1 MRKSIFFAEVLM
13 YKLRRFLKDYKK
25 ECIIGPLCKLF
36 EAVLELLVPLVMASI
51 IDVGVKNGDTN
62 YVFKMGGVMV
72 LLAVVGF
79 CSALVC
85 QYFASR
91 ASQGV
96 GTKIRRELFAHIN
109 SLSHAEL
116 DSLGTPSLITRI
128 TNDVNQV
135 QQSVAMG
142 IRLLTRAPFIVIGSI
157 VMAMTINF
165 KMTIIFLIATV
176 LIGITLYFVMS
187 RSIPVFSAMQK
198 KLDKIGLISRENLS
212 GNRVIRAFSK
222 QAGEKQRID
231 AATED
236 LAKTSIR
243 VSRLSALL
251 SPVTY
256 AVTNLAIIAIIW
268 FGAKNVYSGSG
279 MLSGDIIAL
288 VNYMTQILLAMIV
301 VANLVVLLT
310 KASASAARINE
321 VFETKP
327 SVVEKTHDSISVS
340 TDERTPKIAF
350 EDVSF
355 TYGDGDDE
363 LSSISF
369 EIKRGQTVG
378 IIGGTGCGK
387 STLIS
392 LIPRFYDVKSGR
404 VCVDGVDV
412 KEYPFLQLRK
422 QIGIVPQQSVLFGGS
437 IRDNMKWQNKNA
449 TDEEIVN
456 ALKIA
461 QAYDFVSRLDKGLD
475 SHVEQGG
482 KNFSG
487 GQRQRLCIARALVSK
502 PEILILDDSFSAL
515 DLATDAAL
523 RKALAENT
531 EGMTVLI
538 VTQRCSTIKN
548 SDLILVLDDG
558 CLVGS
563 GTHTALYDSC
573 ETYREICLSQLNET
587 EAK

>member
-1 MRKSIFFAEVLM
+1 M

-36 EAVLELLVPLVMASI
+36 EAILELLVPLVMASI
-51 IDVGVKNGDTN
+51 IDDGVLTGNTN
-62 YVFKMGGVMV
+62 YVFKMGGVML

-79 CSALVC
+79 GSAMVC

-96 GTKIRRELFAHIN
+96 GTRIRRELFAHIN

-116 DSLGTPSLITRI
+116 DKLGTPSLITRI

-135 QQSVAMG
+135 QQSVAMS
-142 IRLLTRAPFIVIGSI
+142 IRLLTRSPFIVIGSI
-157 VMAMTINF
+157 IMSMTISL
-165 KMTIIFLIATV
+165 KMSVIFIIATI
-176 LIGITLYFVMS
+176 LIGITLYVVMS
-187 RSIPVFSAMQK
+187 RSIPIFSAIQK

-222 QAGEKQRID
+222 QQNEKQRID
-231 AATED
+231 SATED
-236 LAKTSIR
+236 LAKTTIR
-243 VSRLSALL
+243 VNRLSALL

-256 AVTNLAIIAIIW
+256 AVTDLAIIAIIW
-268 FGAKNVYSGSG
+268 FGAINVNNGTG

-310 KASASAARINE
+310 KASASAARVNE
-321 VFETKP
+321 VFETEP
-327 SVVEKTHDSISVS
+327 SVVEKTHSKIKVS
-340 TDERTPKIAF
+340 ANASTPKIAF
-350 EDVSF
+350 DNVSF
-355 TYGDGDDE
+355 TYGNGDDE
-363 LSSISF
+363 LSDISF

-378 IIGGTGCGK
+378 IIGGTGSGK
-387 STLIS
+387 STLIN
-392 LIPRFYDVKSGR
+392 LIPRFYDVKTGS
-404 VCVDGVDV
+404 VSIDGTDV
-412 KEYPFLQLRK
+412 RDYPFSQLRE
-422 QIGIVPQQSVLFGGS
+422 QIGIVPQQSVLLSGT
-437 IRDNMKWQNKNA
+437 IRENMKWQSKNSS
-449 TDEEIVN
+449 DDDIIR

-461 QAYDFVSRLDKGLD
+461 QAYDFVSALPRGLD
-475 SHVEQGG
+475 SYVEQGG

-487 GQRQRLCIARALVSK
+487 GQRQRLCIARAIVAA

-531 EGMTVLI
+531 AGMTVII

-548 SDLILVLDDG
+548 ADLIIVLDDG
-558 CLVGS
+558 CLA
-563 GTHTALYDSC
+563 GTGRHDELFEKC
-573 ETYREICLSQLNET
+573 EIYREICLSQLNET

>member
-1 MRKSIFFAEVLM
+1 MF
-13 YKLRRFLKDYKK
+13 KLRRFLKDYKK

-36 EAVLELLVPLVMASI
+36 EAILELFVPLVMANI
-51 IDVGVKNGDTN
+51 IDVGVKNGDTA
-62 YVFKMGGVMV
+62 YVVKMGLVMV
-72 LLAVVGF
+72 GLAIAGLL
-79 CSALVC
+79 SALVC
-85 QYFASR
+85 QYLASK

-109 SLSHAEL
+109 TLSHAEL
-116 DSLGTPSLITRI
+116 DKLGTPSLITRI

-142 IRLLTRAPFIVIGSI
+142 IRLLTRAPFIVAGAL
-157 VMAMTINF
+157 VMAMSINL
-165 KMTIIFLIATV
+165 KMSIIFFISAV

-187 RSIPVFSAMQK
+187 RSIPIFSAIQK

-222 QAGEKQRID
+222 QKSEKERIEN
-231 AATED
+231 ATDD

-256 AVTNLAIIAIIW
+256 AVTDLAIIAIIW
-268 FGAKNVYSGSG
+268 FGAVNVNNGTG

-301 VANLVVLLT
+301 VANLVLLLT
-310 KASASAARINE
+310 KASASAKRINE
-321 VFETKP
+321 VFDTKP
-327 SVVEKTHDSISVS
+327 SVIEKNKTFID
-340 TDERTPKIAF
+340 TDKNAPKIEF
-350 EDVSF
+350 ENVTF
-355 TYGDGDDE
+355 NYGDGDDE
-363 LSSISF
+363 LTDISF
-369 EIKRGQTVG
+369 KIMRGQTVG

-387 STLIS
+387 STLIN
-392 LIPRFYDVKSGR
+392 LIPRFYDVKNGS
-404 VCVDGVDV
+404 VYIEGVNV
-412 KEYPFLQLRK
+412 KEYPFSQIRS
-422 QIGIVPQQSVLFGGS
+422 QIGSVPQQSILFSGS
-437 IRDNMKWQNKNA
+437 IRDNMKWQSKNA
-449 TDEEIVN
+449 TDEEIIN

-461 QAYDFVSRLDKGLD
+461 QAYEFVSKLPKGLD
-475 SHVEQGG
+475 SYVEQGG

-487 GQRQRLCIARALVSK
+487 GQRQRLCIARALVGN

-515 DLATDAAL
+515 DFATDASL
-523 RKALAENT
+523 RKALKENT
-531 EGMTVLI
+531 EDMTVII

-558 CLVGS
+558 KLVGK
-563 GTHTALYDSC
+563 GTHEDLFNDC

-587 EAK
+587 EVKK

>member
-1 MRKSIFFAEVLM
+1 MF
-13 YKLRRFLKDYKK
+13 KLRRFLKDYKK

-36 EAVLELLVPLVMASI
+36 EAILELLVPIVMASI
-51 IDVGVKNGDTN
+51 IDDGVRTGNTA
-62 YVFKMGGVMV
+62 YVFKMGGLMV

-79 CSALVC
+79 GSALVC
-85 QYFASR
+85 QYLASK

-116 DSLGTPSLITRI
+116 DRLGTPSLITRI
-128 TNDVNQV
+128 TNDTNQV

-142 IRLLTRAPFIVIGSI
+142 IRLLTRAPFIVIGAIIMS
-157 VMAMTINF
+157 MTINL
-165 KMTIIFLIATV
+165 KMSVIFIIATV
-176 LIGITLYFVMS
+176 LIGITLYIVMS
-187 RSIPVFSAMQK
+187 KSIPIFSLIQK
-198 KLDKIGLISRENLS
+198 KLDKIGLISRENLLGS
-212 GNRVIRAFSK
+212 RVIRAFSK
-222 QAGEKQRID
+222 QKNEKERID
-231 AATED
+231 TATED

-256 AVTNLAIIAIIW
+256 AVTDLAIIAIIW
-268 FGAKNVYSGSG
+268 FGAVNVNNGFDG

-301 VANLVVLLT
+301 VANLVVLIT

-321 VFETKP
+321 VFETEP
-327 SVVEKTHDSISVS
+327 SIVEKNHDAIQINS
-340 TDERTPKIAF
+340 DNKTPKIEF
-350 EDVSF
+350 DRVFF

-363 LSSISF
+363 LTDISF
-369 EIKRGQTVG
+369 KIIRGQTVG

-387 STLIS
+387 STLAS
-392 LIPRFYDVKSGR
+392 LIPRFYDVKSGY
-404 VCVDGVDV
+404 VSVDGIDV
-412 KEYPFLQLRK
+412 REYPFLQLRQ
-422 QIGIVPQQSVLFGGS
+422 QIGIVPQQSVLFSGT
-437 IRDNMKWQNKNA
+437 IRENMKWQNKNA
-449 TDEEIVN
+449 TDDEIIK

-461 QAYDFVSRLDKGLD
+461 QAYDFVSKLSDGLD

-487 GQRQRLCIARALVSK
+487 GQRQRLCIARAITGQ

-515 DLATDAAL
+515 DFATDAAL

-531 EGMTVLI
+531 SDMTVI
-538 VTQRCSTIKN
+538 IITQRCSTIMN
-548 SDLILVLDDG
+548 ADQIIVLDDG
-558 CLVGS
+558 MLAGN
-563 GTHTALYDSC
+563 GTHEELFENC

-587 EAK
+587 EVKK

>member
-1 MRKSIFFAEVLM
+1 MF
-13 YKLRRFLKDYKK
+13 KLRRFLKDYKK

-36 EAVLELLVPLVMASI
+36 EAILELFVPLVMANI
-51 IDVGVKNGDTN
+51 IDVGVKNGDTA
-62 YVFKMGGVMV
+62 YVFKMGLVMV
-72 LLAVVGF
+72 GLAIAGLL
-79 CSALVC
+79 SALVC
-85 QYFASR
+85 QYLASK

-109 SLSHAEL
+109 TLSHAEL
-116 DSLGTPSLITRI
+116 DKLGTPSLITRI

-142 IRLLTRAPFIVIGSI
+142 IRLLTRAPFIVAGAL
-157 VMAMTINF
+157 VMAMSINL
-165 KMTIIFLIATV
+165 KMSIIFFISAV

-187 RSIPVFSAMQK
+187 RSIPIFSAIQK

-222 QAGEKQRID
+222 QKSEKERIEN
-231 AATED
+231 ATDD

-256 AVTNLAIIAIIW
+256 AVTDLAIIAIIW
-268 FGAKNVYSGSG
+268 FGAVNVNSGTG

-301 VANLVVLLT
+301 VANLVLLLT
-310 KASASAARINE
+310 KASASAKRINE

-327 SVVEKTHDSISVS
+327 SVIEKNKTFIE
-340 TDERTPKIAF
+340 TNKNAPKIEF
-350 EDVSF
+350 ENVTF
-355 TYGDGDDE
+355 NYGDGDDE
-363 LSSISF
+363 LTDISF
-369 EIKRGQTVG
+369 KIMRGQTVG

-387 STLIS
+387 STLIN
-392 LIPRFYDVKSGR
+392 LIPRFYDVKNGS
-404 VCVDGVDV
+404 VYLEGVNV
-412 KEYPFLQLRK
+412 KEYPFSQIRS
-422 QIGIVPQQSVLFGGS
+422 QIGSVPQQSILFSGS
-437 IRDNMKWQNKNA
+437 IRDNMKWQSKNA
-449 TDEEIVN
+449 TDEEIIN

-461 QAYDFVSRLDKGLD
+461 KAYEFVSKLPKGLD
-475 SHVEQGG
+475 SYVEQGG

-487 GQRQRLCIARALVSK
+487 GQRQRLCIARALVGN

-515 DLATDAAL
+515 DFATDASL
-523 RKALAENT
+523 RKALKENT
-531 EGMTVLI
+531 EDMTVII

-558 CLVGS
+558 KLVGK
-563 GTHTALYDSC
+563 GTHEDLFNDC

-587 EAK
+587 EVKK